1 MHFECVFE
9 DEYNLCKESNVEIS
23 YINNEN
29 DFTIEFSR
37 IDRNGEINGEL
48 SKEEIAVL
56 NVYKANKKALKEEV
70 INKTKLS
77 SRTIDRIISSLKSK
91 GLLKRIGS
99 NKTGYWNVL
108 K

>member
-1 MHFECVFE
+1 MHFKCVFE

-37 IDRNGEINGEL
+37 IDRNGEINGEINGEL

-70 INKTKLS
+70 INKTH
-77 SRTIDRIISSLKSK
+77 
-91 GLLKRIGS
+91 
-99 NKTGYWNVL
+99 
-108 K
+108 